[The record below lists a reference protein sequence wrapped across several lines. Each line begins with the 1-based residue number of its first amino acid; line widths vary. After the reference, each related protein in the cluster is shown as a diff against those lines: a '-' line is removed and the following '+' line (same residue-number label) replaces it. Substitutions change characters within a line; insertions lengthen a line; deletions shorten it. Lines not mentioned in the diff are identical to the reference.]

1 MVRCS
6 PRGRISPMTG
16 WRARPRRRD
25 TSRQQRRE
33 GGREPMPRIYLPRS
47 PRVIPRQSPSCSRA
61 AVLHEPGSTRRST
74 VAGESP
80 VRGCAVSADGVAR
93 RSKLPELD
101 KQEVK
106 ALIRTALCD
115 LLGIEHPIIQAGMG
129 PFAPASLAAHEGR
142 GRMGRARRSAPP
154 EEAYGLLEGCGALS
168 RCPHGG
174 LRRRFCCGGND
185 HYCSSG

>member
-1 MVRCS
+1 MLTARPHLAHDRLAGS
-6 PRGRISPMTG
+6 TAKEGHLTPAASGG
-16 WRARPRRRD
+16 RAR
-25 TSRQQRRE
+25 THAAN
-33 GGREPMPRIYLPRS
+33 LPPPVAS
-47 PRVIPRQSPSCSRA
+47 GHPASKSVVQSCSRA

-129 PFAPASLAAHEGR
+129 PFAPASLAADEGR